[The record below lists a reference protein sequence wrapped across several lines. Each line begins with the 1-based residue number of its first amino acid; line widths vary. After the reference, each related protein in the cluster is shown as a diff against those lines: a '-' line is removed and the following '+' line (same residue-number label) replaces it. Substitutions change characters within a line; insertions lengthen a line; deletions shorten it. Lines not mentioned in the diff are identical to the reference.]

1 VKLPE
6 GYSLAKRIRAQRKLV
21 RRKRGYVDPE
31 LQHIVDTRNAKLA
44 AKS

>member
-1 VKLPE
+1 MRLPRE
-6 GYSLAKRIRAQRKLV
+6 LTLAKRIRDQRKVV